1 MTAYLDRERRAER
14 GRLHRLMRR
23 FNAWL
28 FALLL
33 LALLLAPSVAE
44 AQATV
49 QAQTV
54 QAQTTV
60 RCRWPWQPM
69 KIRLANG
76 RWGWTCFYVWEG
88 AGTMTHDDLAVL
100 VRSSED
106 KYEVLP

>member
-33 LALLLAPSVAE
+33 LAPLLLTPSVAG

-49 QAQTV
+49 QANM
-54 QAQTTV
+54 
-60 RCRWPWQPM
+60 P
-69 KIRLANG
+69 NG
-76 RWGWTCFYVWEG
+76 GW
-88 AGTMTHDDLAVL
+88 D
-100 VRSSED
+100 
-106 KYEVLP
+106 